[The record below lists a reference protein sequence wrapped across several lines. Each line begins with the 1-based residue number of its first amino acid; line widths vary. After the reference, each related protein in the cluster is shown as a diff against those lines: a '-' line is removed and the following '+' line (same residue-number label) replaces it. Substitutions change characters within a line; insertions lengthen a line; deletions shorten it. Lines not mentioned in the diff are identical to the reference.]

1 MTQLDDTQ
9 LARRLADPTTRADA
23 FRAAVQQYGEQMYW
37 QARRLV
43 RWHEDADDVVQ
54 NAFVKAW
61 THLDGFRAEST
72 VRTWLMRIVINEAL
86 DHRRR
91 NKHEAENDPE
101 TLAAQLQAD
110 PYFDGDAT
118 QLMLEQALQQLPP
131 VQRTVFHLRYYDEMP
146 YQQMSETLGTSVGA
160 LKASYHHAVKKI
172 ADFFR
177 QHE

>member
-1 MTQLDDTQ
+1 MTATDDRQ
-9 LARRLADPTTRADA
+9 LAQRLSAPDTRRDA
-23 FRAAVQQYGEQMYW
+23 FQQLVRQYSEQMYW

-61 THLDGFRAEST
+61 THLDGFRAESS
-72 VRTWLMRIVINEAL
+72 VKTWLMRIVINEAL
-86 DHRRR
+86 DHQRRS
-91 NKHEAENDPE
+91 KHQVESDDES
-101 TLAAQLQAD
+101 LAAQLQAD

-118 QLMLEQALQQLPP
+118 QAMLEEALQQLPP
-131 VQRTVFHLRYYDEMP
+131 VQRTVFHLRYFDEMP

-172 ADFFR
+172 SDFF
-177 QHE
+177 HERE